1 MRRWIWCLAVLTL
14 SSGGQ
19 NVLAGDNPFLG
30 QWTIQSNM
38 LAPWADTALTDR
50 SNQSDLYLESEVTIA
65 PDDMSGPGLFACSKP
80 AYIVEPLPADIVFQ
94 GGLAVDP
101 QSPTSDPD
109 DIKAMEAA
117 AKLGLDR
124 INIPTLENRCS
135 DLALHMAD
143 ANTVYF
149 AADNRIYT
157 MKRKLK

>member
-1 MRRWIWCLAVLTL
+1 MRTWIWGLVVLTVL
-14 SSGGQ
+14 GGGQ
-19 NVLAGDNPFLG
+19 SALADDNPFLG

-38 LAPWADTALTDR
+38 LAPWADPATTDM

-65 PDDMSGPGLFACSKP
+65 ADDMTGPGLFACNKP

-101 QSPTSDPD
+101 QSPTSEPD
-109 DIKAMEAA
+109 DIKAMAEAV
-117 AKLGLDR
+117 KLGLDR

-143 ANTVYF
+143 KNTVYF